1 MSAIKKAFQAIGK
14 GIEKAVNSVGQI
26 AKGIVTLNLK
36 AAAQGLKGL
45 ADATL
50 TMARGAMD
58 LMPAAM
64 AANTLLDG
72 ALDKLLSKAQNTAQK
87 LADSVV
93 DSVEGGLSNI
103 KDGVLNTAKAIAKG
117 NFSKAFEGLTQLA
130 MGVVDTASNFGP
142 GGVAKN
148 MARMA
153 VDAAIGMA
161 GQEATNLASRV
172 LDPNGTSRFGAL
184 ATDMAGAAVGGGLGG
199 SRAGRFA
206 GCGTGATGMVQGA
219 QHAVQ
224 DTARTAALGFAQE
237 QVSTLTMKVQ
247 MTLDPNGDSRVGE
260 AGANA
265 FDNAANAALF
275 QATAGHRRA
284 DGTRATAGEQL
295 RGVQTAATDAALDS
309 LNVSAQTAV
318 QGAIYQQLSPLGAG
332 TGTGTGLG
340 STLGAI
346 GTDAAA
352 GVAGAAVNHAFT
364 GRQRG
369 VDGALPP
376 MAPYTALAA
385 AKGAVLLAVDQF
397 VQQVVARTIL
407 DAIQSALGQMDASSL
422 KGFASL
428 SEASDTDAPAGQGP
442 VQMAR
447 HAAAQIR
454 QQMGLSIEMAIDQ
467 ATRQATDAI
476 GQRLLQGLTG
486 GGGNNARA
494 LGGDLASITRNAAM
508 QPIEQASRSVF
519 DAVQG
524 AIGQAARQTVEQGLA
539 DKLALGGS
547 PTAATLQ
554 VQFEA
559 QISHYQIRA

>member
-14 GIEKAVNSVGQI
+14 GIEKAVSSVGQI

-50 TMARGAMD
+50 TMARGAMN

-72 ALDKLLSKAQNTAQK
+72 ALDKVLNKVQKTAQK

-103 KDGVLNTAKAIAKG
+103 KDGVVNTAKAIAKG
-117 NFSKAFEGLTQLA
+117 NFSKAFQGLTQLA

-153 VDAAIGMA
+153 VDAAIGLA
-161 GQEATNLASRV
+161 GQEVTKVAAKV
-172 LDPNGTSRFGAL
+172 LDPHGTSRFGAL
-184 ATDMAGAAVGGGLGG
+184 ATDMVGAAVGGGLGG

-206 GCGTGATGMVQGA
+206 GCGTGATGVLQGA
-219 QHAVQ
+219 RHAVQ

-265 FDNAANAALF
+265 FDSAANAALF
-275 QATAGHRRA
+275 QATAGRRRA
-284 DGTRATAGEQL
+284 DGTRATAGEHL
-295 RGVQTAATDAALDS
+295 RGVQSAATDAALNS
-309 LNVSAQTAV
+309 LNFSAQTAV
-318 QGAIYQQLSPLGAG
+318 QGAIYEQLSPLGAG
-332 TGTGTGLG
+332 TGTGLG
-340 STLGAI
+340 SSLGAI
-346 GTDAAA
+346 GTEAAA

-369 VDGALPP
+369 LDGALPP
-376 MAPYTALAA
+376 MAPATALAA
-385 AKGAVLLAVDQF
+385 TKGAILLAVDQF

-407 DAIQSALGQMDASSL
+407 EAIQSALGQLDASSL

-428 SEASDTDAPAGQGP
+428 SEASDTTDAPAGQGP

-447 HAAAQIR
+447 RAAAQIR

-486 GGGNNARA
+486 GGNNARA
-494 LGGDLASITRNAAM
+494 LGGDLAAITRNAAM

-524 AIGQAARQTVEQGLA
+524 AIGVAARQTVEQGLA
-539 DKLALGGS
+539 DKLPLGGS
-547 PTAATLQ
+547 STAATLQ
-554 VQFEA
+554 VQIEA

>member
-14 GIEKAVNSVGQI
+14 GIEKAVSSVGQI

-50 TMARGAMD
+50 TMARGAMN

-72 ALDKLLSKAQNTAQK
+72 ALDKVLNKVQKTAQK

-103 KDGVLNTAKAIAKG
+103 KDGVINTAKAIAKG
-117 NFSKAFEGLTQLA
+117 NFSKAFQGLTQLA

-153 VDAAIGMA
+153 VDAAIGLA
-161 GQEATNLASRV
+161 GQEVTKVAAKV
-172 LDPNGTSRFGAL
+172 LDPHGTSRFGAL
-184 ATDMAGAAVGGGLGG
+184 ATDMVGAAVGGGLGG

-206 GCGTGATGMVQGA
+206 GCGTGATGMLQGA
-219 QHAVQ
+219 RHAVQ

-247 MTLDPNGDSRVGE
+247 MTLDPNGDSRAGE

-265 FDNAANAALF
+265 FDSAANAALF
-275 QATAGHRRA
+275 QATAGRRRA
-284 DGTRATAGEQL
+284 DGTRATAGEHL
-295 RGVQTAATDAALDS
+295 RGVQGAATDAALNS
-309 LNVSAQTAV
+309 LNFSAQTAV
-318 QGAIYQQLSPLGAG
+318 QGAIYEQLSPLGAG
-332 TGTGTGLG
+332 TGTGLG
-340 STLGAI
+340 SSLGAI
-346 GTDAAA
+346 GTEAAA

-369 VDGALPP
+369 LDGALPP
-376 MAPYTALAA
+376 MAPSTALSAT
-385 AKGAVLLAVDQF
+385 KGAILLAVDQF
-397 VQQVVARTIL
+397 VQQVIARTIL
-407 DAIQSALGQMDASSL
+407 EAIQSALGHLDASSL

-428 SEASDTDAPAGQGP
+428 SEASDTTDAPAGQGP
-442 VQMAR
+442 AQMAR
-447 HAAAQIR
+447 RAAAQIR

-467 ATRQATDAI
+467 ATRQATEAI

-486 GGGNNARA
+486 GGNNARA
-494 LGGDLASITRNAAM
+494 LGGDVAAITRNAAM

-524 AIGQAARQTVEQGLA
+524 AIGVAARQTVEQGLA
-539 DKLALGGS
+539 DKLPLGGS
-547 PTAATLQ
+547 STAATLQ
-554 VQFEA
+554 VQIEA

>member
-14 GIEKAVNSVGQI
+14 GIEKAVHSVGQI

-36 AAAQGLKGL
+36 AAAEGLKGL
-45 ADATL
+45 ADATM
-50 TMARGAMD
+50 TMARGAMN

-72 ALDKLLSKAQNTAQK
+72 ALDKMLRKVQNSAQK

-103 KDGVLNTAKAIAKG
+103 KDGVVNTAKGIARG
-117 NFSKAFEGLTQLA
+117 NFSKAFKGLTQLA

-153 VDAAIGMA
+153 VDAAIGLA
-161 GQEATNLASRV
+161 GQEATKLAAKV
-172 LDPNGTSRFGAL
+172 LDPHGTSRFGAL
-184 ATDMAGAAVGGGLGG
+184 ATDMVGAAVGGGLGG

-206 GCGTGATGMVQGA
+206 GCGTGATGMLQGA
-219 QHAVQ
+219 KHAVQ

-237 QVSTLTMKVQ
+237 QVSTLTLKVQ
-247 MTLDPNGDSRVGE
+247 MTLDPDGDSRAGE

-265 FDNAANAALF
+265 FDSAANAALF
-275 QATAGHRRA
+275 QATAGRRRA
-284 DGTRATAGEQL
+284 DGTRATAGEHL
-295 RGVQTAATDAALDS
+295 RGVQGAATDAALNS
-309 LNVSAQTAV
+309 LNFSAQTAV
-318 QGAIYQQLSPLGAG
+318 QGAIYEQLSPLGAG
-332 TGTGTGLG
+332 TGTGLG
-340 STLGAI
+340 SSLGAI

-369 VDGALPP
+369 LDGAVQP
-376 MAPYTALAA
+376 MAPSTALAA
-385 AKGAVLLAVDQF
+385 TKGAILLAVDQF
-397 VQQVVARTIL
+397 VQQVIARTIL
-407 DAIQSALGQMDASSL
+407 EAIQSTLGQLDAASL

-428 SEASDTDAPAGQGP
+428 SEAPDTTDAPTGQGP
-442 VQMAR
+442 AEMAR
-447 HAAAQIR
+447 RAAAHIR

-467 ATRQATDAI
+467 ATRQATEAI
-476 GQRLLQGLTG
+476 GQRLLQGLA

-494 LGGDLASITRNAAM
+494 LGGDLAAITRNAAM

-524 AIGQAARQTVEQGLA
+524 AIGVAARQTVEQGLA
-539 DKLALGGS
+539 DKLPLGGS
-547 PTAATLQ
+547 STAATLQ
-554 VQFEA
+554 VQIEA

>member
-14 GIEKAVNSVGQI
+14 GIEKAVSSVGQI

-50 TMARGAMD
+50 TMARGAMN

-72 ALDKLLSKAQNTAQK
+72 ALDKVLNKVQKTAQK

-103 KDGVLNTAKAIAKG
+103 KDGVINTAKAIAKG
-117 NFSKAFEGLTQLA
+117 NFSKAFQGLTQAA
-130 MGVVDTASNFGP
+130 MGVMDTASNFGP

-153 VDAAIGMA
+153 VDAAIGLA
-161 GQEATNLASRV
+161 GQEVTKVAAKV
-172 LDPNGTSRFGAL
+172 LDPHGTSRFGAL
-184 ATDMAGAAVGGGLGG
+184 ATDMVGAAVGGGLGG

-206 GCGTGATGMVQGA
+206 GCGTGATGMLQGA
-219 QHAVQ
+219 SHAVQ

-265 FDNAANAALF
+265 FDSAANAALF
-275 QATAGHRRA
+275 QATAGRRRA
-284 DGTRATAGEQL
+284 DGTRATAGEHL
-295 RGVQTAATDAALDS
+295 RGVQGAATDAALNS
-309 LNVSAQTAV
+309 LNFSAQTAV
-318 QGAIYQQLSPLGAG
+318 QGAIYEQLSPLGAG
-332 TGTGTGLG
+332 TGTGLG
-340 STLGAI
+340 SSLGAI
-346 GTDAAA
+346 GTEAAA

-369 VDGALPP
+369 LDGALSP
-376 MAPYTALAA
+376 MAPSTALAA
-385 AKGAVLLAVDQF
+385 TKGAILLAVDQF

-407 DAIQSALGQMDASSL
+407 EAIQSALGRLDASSL

-428 SEASDTDAPAGQGP
+428 SEASDTTDAPAGQGP

-447 HAAAQIR
+447 RAAAQIR

-486 GGGNNARA
+486 GGNNARA
-494 LGGDLASITRNAAM
+494 LGGDLATITRDAAM

-524 AIGQAARQTVEQGLA
+524 AIGVAARQTVEQGLA
-539 DKLALGGS
+539 DKLPLGGS
-547 PTAATLQ
+547 STAATLQ
-554 VQFEA
+554 VQIEA

>member
-14 GIEKAVNSVGQI
+14 GIEKAVHSVGQI

-36 AAAQGLKGL
+36 AAAEGLKGL
-45 ADATL
+45 ADATM
-50 TMARGAMD
+50 TMARGAMN

-72 ALDKLLSKAQNTAQK
+72 ALDKVLNKVQKTAQK

-103 KDGVLNTAKAIAKG
+103 KDGVVNTAKAIAKG
-117 NFSKAFEGLTQLA
+117 NFSKAFQGLTQLA

-153 VDAAIGMA
+153 VDAAIGLA
-161 GQEATNLASRV
+161 GQEATKLAAKV
-172 LDPNGTSRFGAL
+172 LDPHGTSRFGAL
-184 ATDMAGAAVGGGLGG
+184 ATDMVGAAVGGGLGG

-206 GCGTGATGMVQGA
+206 GCGTGATGMLQGA
-219 QHAVQ
+219 KHAVQ
-224 DTARTAALGFAQE
+224 DTARTAAFGFAQE
-237 QVSTLTMKVQ
+237 QVSTLTLKVQ
-247 MTLDPNGDSRVGE
+247 MTLDPDGDSRAGE

-265 FDNAANAALF
+265 FDSAANAALF
-275 QATAGHRRA
+275 QATAGRRRA
-284 DGTRATAGEQL
+284 DGTRATAGEHL
-295 RGVQTAATDAALDS
+295 RGVQGAATDAALNS
-309 LNVSAQTAV
+309 LNFSAQTAV
-318 QGAIYQQLSPLGAG
+318 QGAIYEQLSPLGAG
-332 TGTGTGLG
+332 TGTGLG
-340 STLGAI
+340 SSLGAI

-369 VDGALPP
+369 LDGAVQP
-376 MAPYTALAA
+376 MAPSTALAA
-385 AKGAVLLAVDQF
+385 TKGAILLAVDQF
-397 VQQVVARTIL
+397 VQQVIARTIL
-407 DAIQSALGQMDASSL
+407 EAIQSALGQLDASAL

-428 SEASDTDAPAGQGP
+428 SEASDTSAPPTGQGP
-442 VQMAR
+442 AEMAR
-447 HAAAQIR
+447 RAAAHIR

-467 ATRQATDAI
+467 ATRQATEAI
-476 GQRLLQGLTG
+476 GQRLLQGLA
-486 GGGNNARA
+486 GGGNNART
-494 LGGDLASITRNAAM
+494 LGGDLAAITRNAAM

-524 AIGQAARQTVEQGLA
+524 AIGVAARQTVEQGLA
-539 DKLALGGS
+539 DKLPLGGS
-547 PTAATLQ
+547 STAATLQ
-554 VQFEA
+554 VQIEA

>member
-14 GIEKAVNSVGQI
+14 GIEKAVHSVGQI

-50 TMARGAMD
+50 TMARGAIN

-72 ALDKLLSKAQNTAQK
+72 ALDKVLNKVQKTAQQ

-93 DSVEGGLSNI
+93 DSVEGGISNI
-103 KDGVLNTAKAIAKG
+103 KDGVINTAKAIAKG
-117 NFSKAFEGLTQLA
+117 NFSKAFQGLTQLA

-153 VDAAIGMA
+153 VDAAIGLA
-161 GQEATNLASRV
+161 GQEATKLAAKV
-172 LDPNGTSRFGAL
+172 LDPHGTSRFGAL
-184 ATDMAGAAVGGGLGG
+184 ATDMVGAAVGGGLGG

-206 GCGTGATGMVQGA
+206 GCGTGATGMLQGA
-219 QHAVQ
+219 RHAVQ
-224 DTARTAALGFAQE
+224 DTARTAALGFAQA

-247 MTLDPNGDSRVGE
+247 MTLDPNGDSRIGE
-260 AGANA
+260 AGANV
-265 FDNAANAALF
+265 FDNAVNAALF
-275 QATAGHRRA
+275 QATAGRRRA
-284 DGTRATAGEQL
+284 DGTRATAGEHL
-295 RGVQTAATDAALDS
+295 RGVQGAATDAALNS
-309 LNVSAQTAV
+309 LNFSAQTAV
-318 QGAIYQQLSPLGAG
+318 QGALYEQLSPLGAG
-332 TGTGTGLG
+332 TGTGLG
-340 STLGAI
+340 CNLGAI
-346 GTDAAA
+346 GTEAAA

-369 VDGALPP
+369 LDGSLPP
-376 MAPYTALAA
+376 MAPSTALMAT
-385 AKGAVLLAVDQF
+385 KGAILLAVDQF

-407 DAIQSALGQMDASSL
+407 EAIQSALGQMDASSL

-428 SEASDTDAPAGQGP
+428 SEASDTTDAPAGQGP
-442 VQMAR
+442 AQMAR
-447 HAAAQIR
+447 RAAARIR

-467 ATRQATDAI
+467 ATRQATEAI

-486 GGGNNARA
+486 GGNNART
-494 LGGDLASITRNAAM
+494 LGGDLAAITRNAAM
-508 QPIEQASRSVF
+508 QPIGQASLSVF

-524 AIGQAARQTVEQGLA
+524 AIGVAARQTVEQGLA
-539 DKLALGGS
+539 DKLPQGGS
-547 PTAATLQ
+547 STAATLQ
-554 VQFEA
+554 VQIET

>member
-14 GIEKAVNSVGQI
+14 GIEKAVSSVGQI

-50 TMARGAMD
+50 TMARGAMN

-72 ALDKLLSKAQNTAQK
+72 ALDKVLNKVQKTAQK

-103 KDGVLNTAKAIAKG
+103 KDGVVNTAKAIAKG
-117 NFSKAFEGLTQLA
+117 NFSKAFQGLTQLA

-153 VDAAIGMA
+153 VDAAIGLA
-161 GQEATNLASRV
+161 GQEVTKVAAKV
-172 LDPNGTSRFGAL
+172 LDPHGTSRFGAL
-184 ATDMAGAAVGGGLGG
+184 ATDMVGAAVGGGLGG

-206 GCGTGATGMVQGA
+206 GCGTGATGVLQGA
-219 QHAVQ
+219 RHAVQ

-265 FDNAANAALF
+265 FDSAANAALF
-275 QATAGHRRA
+275 QATAGRRRA
-284 DGTRATAGEQL
+284 DGTRATAGEHL
-295 RGVQTAATDAALDS
+295 RGVQSAATDAALNS
-309 LNVSAQTAV
+309 LNFSAQTAV
-318 QGAIYQQLSPLGAG
+318 QGAIYEQLSPLGAG
-332 TGTGTGLG
+332 TGTGLG
-340 STLGAI
+340 SSLGAI
-346 GTDAAA
+346 GTEAAA

-369 VDGALPP
+369 LDGALPP
-376 MAPYTALAA
+376 MAPATALAA
-385 AKGAVLLAVDQF
+385 TKGAILLAVDQF

-407 DAIQSALGQMDASSL
+407 EAIQSALGQLDASSL

-428 SEASDTDAPAGQGP
+428 SEASDTTDAPAGQGP

-447 HAAAQIR
+447 RAAAQIR

-467 ATRQATDAI
+467 ATRQATDSI
-476 GQRLLQGLTG
+476 GQRLLQGLA

-494 LGGDLASITRNAAM
+494 LGGDLAAITRDAAM

-524 AIGQAARQTVEQGLA
+524 AIGVAARQTVEQGLA
-539 DKLALGGS
+539 DKLPLGGS
-547 PTAATLQ
+547 STAATLQ
-554 VQFEA
+554 VQIEA

>member
-14 GIEKAVNSVGQI
+14 GIEKAVSSVGQI

-50 TMARGAMD
+50 TMARGAMN

-72 ALDKLLSKAQNTAQK
+72 ALDKVLNKVQKTAQK

-103 KDGVLNTAKAIAKG
+103 KDGVVNTAKAIAKG
-117 NFSKAFEGLTQLA
+117 NFSKAFQGLTQLA

-153 VDAAIGMA
+153 VDAAIGLA
-161 GQEATNLASRV
+161 GQEVTKVAAKV
-172 LDPNGTSRFGAL
+172 LDPHGTSRFGAL
-184 ATDMAGAAVGGGLGG
+184 ATDMVGAAVGGGLGG

-206 GCGTGATGMVQGA
+206 GCGTGATGVLQGA
-219 QHAVQ
+219 RHAVQ

-265 FDNAANAALF
+265 FDSAANAALF
-275 QATAGHRRA
+275 QATAGRRRA
-284 DGTRATAGEQL
+284 DGTRATAGEHL
-295 RGVQTAATDAALDS
+295 RGVQGAATDAALNS
-309 LNVSAQTAV
+309 LNFSAQTAV
-318 QGAIYQQLSPLGAG
+318 QGAIYEQLSPLGAG
-332 TGTGTGLG
+332 TGTGTGTG
-340 STLGAI
+340 SSLGAI
-346 GTDAAA
+346 GTEAAA

-369 VDGALPP
+369 LDGALPP
-376 MAPYTALAA
+376 MAPATALAA
-385 AKGAVLLAVDQF
+385 TKGAILLAVDQF

-407 DAIQSALGQMDASSL
+407 EAIQSALGQLDASSL

-428 SEASDTDAPAGQGP
+428 SEASDTTDAPAGQGP

-447 HAAAQIR
+447 RAAAQIR

-486 GGGNNARA
+486 GGNNARA
-494 LGGDLASITRNAAM
+494 LGGDLAAITRNAAM

-524 AIGQAARQTVEQGLA
+524 AIGVAARQTVEQGLA
-539 DKLALGGS
+539 DKLPLGGS
-547 PTAATLQ
+547 STAATLQ
-554 VQFEA
+554 VQIEA